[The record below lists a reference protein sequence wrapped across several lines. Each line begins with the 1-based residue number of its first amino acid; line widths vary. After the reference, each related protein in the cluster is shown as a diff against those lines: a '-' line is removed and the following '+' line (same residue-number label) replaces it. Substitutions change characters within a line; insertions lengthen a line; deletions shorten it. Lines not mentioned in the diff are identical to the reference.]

1 MDTKS
6 KSLAKIVILDSMPKN
21 LHNIYSIHKKVS
33 SRVYGDKALNTV
45 RDSLYTSALIYEYN
59 KPPPIHMH
67 KDKRFIKTSQSSP
80 AKRMQKLKEAR
91 LFKNNCIFRS
101 VNSKITIGSH
111 IDQINTIKHKPFG
124 IGRQSSQAIFIEKE
138 NEKHLRQ
145 LSQDFL
151 TKIQLNTKTIKKQ
164 IEKSS
169 DYKIN
174 TIKTVP
180 SDQVKNKNFK
190 ILVINN

>member
-1 MDTKS
+1 MDTRT

-21 LHNIYSIHKKVS
+21 LHKIYSIHKKVS
-33 SRVYGDKALNTV
+33 SRVYGDKALCTAH
-45 RDSLYTSALIYEYN
+45 DSLYTSALIYEYN

-67 KDKRFIKTSQSSP
+67 KDKRFIKSSQSSP

-91 LFKNNCIFRS
+91 LFKNNNMFRS

-111 IDQINTIKHKPFG
+111 IDQANTKNDKPFG
-124 IGRQSSQAIFIEKE
+124 MGRQSSQAIFIEKE
-138 NEKHLRQ
+138 NEKHLRK

-151 TKIQLNTKTIKKQ
+151 TKIQLRTKTIKKQ

-169 DYKIN
+169 NYKLN

-180 SDQVKNKNFK
+180 NDQTKAKSFK
-190 ILVINN
+190 ILVPNN